1 MQRNSSKEPQRD
13 LTDMKRELAANDQTI
28 IFTCRIRVERKPELQ
43 DDADMFRLHWKRRLS
58 KALEK
63 EGEVRF
69 LVLV

>member
-1 MQRNSSKEPQRD
+1 MTRRV
-13 LTDMKRELAANDQTI
+13 
-28 IFTCRIRVERKPELQ
+28 FTCRIRVERKPELQ